1 MQRKRQGGR
10 EREREKRKS
19 LSSGIIKQEERR
31 SAAFAAS
38 ANLFYQAFPVE
49 ESVSEEE
56 GE

>member
-1 MQRKRQGGR
+1 MQRKRQAGR